1 MTRGKK
7 LYGGK
12 KRKKDFTSVKR
23 GTILKADRRYKDTVF
38 RMLYKDK
45 RRLLELYNA
54 VSGRRYD
61 NPDDLE
67 IVTLDSAVYMG
78 MKNDLAFLLDTG
90 IYLYEHQSTVNPN
103 MPLRDL
109 FYIAAEY
116 NTLID
121 SQSLYSSVMQKIPTP
136 NFIVFYNGEQ
146 EFDDRVEYRLS
157 DAFETKVVDPALELK
172 VTVLNINYG
181 RNAALMEQCRTLRDY
196 AAYVKMVRS
205 YKEEIGSLDDAVRQA
220 IDECIKKGILSEF
233 LRRNRA
239 EVELTSIFEYNQEEE
254 ERKLRIAERKGG
266 YVEGYEQG
274 RECGIA
280 YGVQRGTAENLYK
293 LVRNFS
299 VRNNVTVEETCK
311 MMGISPEEYFD
322 AERVIK
328 EDNRQP

>member
-12 KRKKDFTSVKR
+12 KRKKNFMSVENLKKR
-23 GTILKADRRYKDTVF
+23 GIILKADRRYKDTVF

-45 RRLLELYNA
+45 RRLLDLYNA
-54 VSGRRYD
+54 VSGRHYD

-116 NTLID
+116 NALID
-121 SQSLYSSVMQKIPTP
+121 TQSLYSSVMQKIPTP

-146 EFDDRVEYRLS
+146 DVADRVEYRLS
-157 DAFETKVVDPALELK
+157 DAFETRVADPALELK

-205 YKEEIGSLDDAVRQA
+205 YKEEIGSLDDAVRLA

-254 ERKLRIAERKGG
+254 ERKLRIAERRG
-266 YVEGYEQG
+266 
-274 RECGIA
+274 
-280 YGVQRGTAENLYK
+280 GVQFGRAESLYK

-299 VRNNVTVEETCK
+299 TRNNVTIEKACD
-311 MMGISPEEYFD
+311 MMGISPEEYLD

-328 EDNRQP
+328 EDNSKQ